1 MCGSRGSDLKCAA
14 EANVHSLQA
23 RVLLAQVDTEI
34 GNKFIKPEKASA
46 AIFRNI
52 FQIVIKI

>member
-1 MCGSRGSDLKCAA
+1 MCGSHGSDLTCAA

-23 RVLLAQVDTEI
+23 RILLAQVDIEI
-34 GNKFIKPEKASA
+34 ANKFIKPEKASA